1 MDISIYLQVLL
12 QQPDGWWKH
21 HLRTQIRFAFWE
33 QASRT
38 RKDSVGMHAG
48 LDYEASSRPGRSKIF
63 HCRYLPR
70 ELNLLRRFL
79 VGSTPTRVRLHKA
92 KRAQSSKCRC
102 GHPYVDVEHI
112 IHYCRLWQQSRQ
124 ELIDNTSE
132 AERHSWPA
140 CLAVLCHR
148 R

>member
-79 VGSTPTRVRLHKA
+79 VGSTPTRIRLHKA
-92 KRAQSSKCRC
+92 KRAERSYTIIACGCNLGRSSLTTPKKLRDKA
-102 GHPYVDVEHI
+102 G
-112 IHYCRLWQQSRQ
+112 Q
-124 ELIDNTSE
+124 
-132 AERHSWPA
+132 PA
-140 CLAVLCHR
+140 LRSYATR